1 MTEEIWIRA
10 AVRRAADGGWTRSA
24 LRLALEDCGEGTELL
39 PSAFPRGVVGA
50 IDSWLAL
57 VDAEMDAMA
66 ATEDLS
72 TLRTPARIRRVVE
85 IRLRLLEPDREALRG
100 AMGHLALPW
109 NAPLG
114 LRCLARTV
122 SAMWHAAG
130 DRSAD
135 FSWYTRR
142 ATLAAVYAATL
153 TFWMRPNAPEMA
165 EVLSFLDR
173 RLQDLPKP
181 RAKAA

>member
-1 MTEEIWIRA
+1 MTEQAWIEA
-10 AVRRAADGGWTRSA
+10 AVRRAGQEGWTSA
-24 LRLALEDCGEGTELL
+24 ALCHALEDCGESAELL
-39 PSAFPRGVVGA
+39 PSAFPRGVTGA
-50 IDSWLAL
+50 IDAWLAL
-57 VDAEMDAMA
+57 VDAQMDTA
-66 ATEDLS
+66 AAAEDLGA
-72 TLRTPARIRRVVE
+72 LRTPARIHRVVE
-85 IRLRLLEPDREALRG
+85 IRLLLLQSNRDALRG
-100 AMGHLALPW
+100 AMGQLALPW

-114 LRCLARTV
+114 LRCLARTA
-122 SAMWHAAG
+122 SALWHAAG

-142 ATLAAVYAATL
+142 ATLAGVYAATL
-153 TFWMRPNAPEMA
+153 TFWMRPNQPDMA